1 MQQQK
6 NLVITNRGGII
17 QVRVCM
23 CMYECGAHGCVHAWY
38 ERKCVAEPDSQIG
51 GVIAGVDCYM
61 AWLTASQIGHTTFA
75 GHRAYN
81 RNEGRH
87 TWFKGVS

>member
-1 MQQQK
+1 M
-6 NLVITNRGGII
+6 

-38 ERKCVAEPDSQIG
+38 ERKCVPEPDAQMG

-61 AWLTASQIGHTTFA
+61 AWLTASQIEHTTFA
-75 GHRAYN
+75 VHPAYS
-81 RNEGRH
+81 RYEWRQ
-87 TWFKGVS
+87 TWIKSVSLLLLTFANFS

>member
-1 MQQQK
+1 M
-6 NLVITNRGGII
+6 

-38 ERKCVAEPDSQIG
+38 ERKCVPEPDVQMG

-61 AWLTASQIGHTTFA
+61 AWLTASQIEHTTFA
-75 GHRAYN
+75 GHPAYS
-81 RNEGRH
+81 RYECRQ
-87 TWFKGVS
+87 TWFKAVSSRLLTFRNFS